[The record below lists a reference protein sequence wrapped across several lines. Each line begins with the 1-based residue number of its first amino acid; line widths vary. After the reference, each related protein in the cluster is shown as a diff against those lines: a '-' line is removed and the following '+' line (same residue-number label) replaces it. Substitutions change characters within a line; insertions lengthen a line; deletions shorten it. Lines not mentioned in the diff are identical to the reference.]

1 MEVLDLILK
10 NNVERMSQQ
19 TQSTENR
26 RKFNKSSKRGR
37 SNQNE
42 IETCFAPCLDD
53 QEVDMACE
61 VLKVLFNLTV
71 SVEKYNMEE
80 VSIFKNFLSFIALS
94 EQFEILFAAES
105 TIQNCYLNCYQI

>member
-10 NNVERMSQQ
+10 NNVERMSHQ
-19 TQSTENR
+19 TQNSENR

-42 IETCFAPCLDD
+42 IEICFAPCLDD
-53 QEVDMACE
+53 QEVDMSCE

-80 VSIFKNFLSFIALS
+80 VSI
-94 EQFEILFAAES
+94 
-105 TIQNCYLNCYQI
+105 